1 MTGERVVRRLAAILA
16 ADVAGYSRLMGRDE
30 YGTLA
35 RLKAHR
41 TERLEPTLARHG
53 GRLVKLIGDGA
64 LVEFPSAVDALGAA
78 IEFQQAMADANRQ
91 QPPDTAIVFRVGLHL
106 GDLIVDG
113 EDLYGDGVNVAAR
126 LEAEAPPGGIVV
138 SRAIREAVE
147 GRLKAKLHAL
157 GELTLKNIE
166 RPIRAFQI
174 EWDAA
179 DWRISVPAIAVL
191 SKTTSSPTDAP
202 LTLPDKPSIAVL
214 PFQNMSG
221 DPEQEY
227 FADGISEEII
237 TELSRFHSLFVISR
251 NSSFSYKGKSPDL
264 RQVGR
269 ELGVRYVLEGSI
281 RKASNRIRV
290 TGQLV
295 DTLTGNHIWAE
306 RYDRVL
312 EDIFA
317 VQEEVTQAI
326 VAAIAPQIASTEQ
339 SKANRR
345 RPDNLS
351 AYEIALRAWA
361 HASEGQ
367 DKADRTLI
375 DQSIGEAKEALAID
389 PSSVLAL
396 HALALA
402 HGVALLLQMGADP
415 EHSLREAMWAAA
427 RAVELDGTDPLGY
440 AMRGMGVFL
449 GGQLDRYPDALADAR
464 RAHEMNP
471 NDTFVLLILGTLE
484 AGVGEHERAIE
495 HGQQMLRLNPRQS
508 YSHMTYNLL
517 AFASF
522 GAKQY
527 VEGIG
532 WASRALNDMPRL
544 LYAHLHLATCL
555 IGTGEIDK
563 ARAAFAAGQRL
574 GPEYFRSRLEGTSSL
589 ARPEDRTRQRTFLR
603 IAAGLEDPSAADALR

>member
-1 MTGERVVRRLAAILA
+1 MAREQRRLAAIFA
-16 ADVAGYSRLMGRDE
+16 ADVVGYSRLMGRDE
-30 YGTLA
+30 SSTVA
-35 RLKAHR
+35 RLREHR
-41 TERLEPTLARHG
+41 TQRLEPTLARHG
-53 GRLVKLIGDGA
+53 GRLVKLMGDGA
-64 LVEFPSAVDALGAA
+64 LAEFPSAVDALGAA
-78 IEFQQAMADANRQ
+78 IEFQQAMAEANRD
-91 QPPDTAIVFRVGLHL
+91 QPVDTAIVFRVGLHL

-126 LEAEAPPGGIVV
+126 LEAEAPAGGIVV
-138 SRAIREAVE
+138 SYSVRDAVA
-147 GRLKAKLHAL
+147 GRLKATFDDL
-157 GELTLKNIE
+157 GNLVLKNIE
-166 RPIRAFQI
+166 RPVQAFRVG
-174 EWDAA
+174 WDLA
-179 DWRISVPAIAVL
+179 DWQVSTAPAAPPAGSASTL
-191 SKTTSSPTDAP
+191 PTDVP

-214 PFQNMSG
+214 PFANMSG

-295 DTLTGNHIWAE
+295 DTLTGSHIWAE

-312 EDIFA
+312 EDIFS

-326 VAAIAPQIASTEQ
+326 VAAIAPQIESTEQ

-361 HASEGQ
+361 HAWEGQ

-389 PSSVLAL
+389 PNSVLAL
-396 HALALA
+396 DALAWA
-402 HGVALLLQMGADP
+402 HGVALFLEMGADP

-427 RAVELDGTDPLGY
+427 RAIELDGTDPL
-440 AMRGMGVFL
+440 
-449 GGQLDRYPDALADAR
+449 R
-464 RAHEMNP
+464 R
-471 NDTFVLLILGTLE
+471 
-484 AGVGEHERAIE
+484 
-495 HGQQMLRLNPRQS
+495 
-508 YSHMTYNLL
+508 
-517 AFASF
+517 
-522 GAKQY
+522 
-527 VEGIG
+527 
-532 WASRALNDMPRL
+532 
-544 LYAHLHLATCL
+544 
-555 IGTGEIDK
+555 
-563 ARAAFAAGQRL
+563 
-574 GPEYFRSRLEGTSSL
+574 
-589 ARPEDRTRQRTFLR
+589 RTFTRCLPLGSR
-603 IAAGLEDPSAADALR
+603 RVERVPEA

>member
-1 MTGERVVRRLAAILA
+1 MAREQRRLAAIFA
-16 ADVAGYSRLMGRDE
+16 ADVVGYSRLMGRDE
-30 YGTLA
+30 SSTVA
-35 RLKAHR
+35 RLREHR
-41 TERLEPTLARHG
+41 TQRLEPTLARHG
-53 GRLVKLIGDGA
+53 GRLVKLMGDGA
-64 LVEFPSAVDALGAA
+64 LAEFPSAVDALGAA
-78 IEFQQAMADANRQ
+78 IEFQQAMAEANRD
-91 QPPDTAIVFRVGLHL
+91 QPVDTAIVFRVGLHL

-157 GELTLKNIE
+157 GELVLKNIE
-166 RPIRAFQI
+166 RPIRAFRV

-179 DWRISVPAIAVL
+179 DWTISVPAIAVL
-191 SKTTSSPTDAP
+191 SKTTPSPTDAP

-237 TELSRFHSLFVISR
+237 TELSRFHSLFVIAR
-251 NSSFSYKGKSPDL
+251 NSSFSYKGKSPDV

-295 DTLTGNHIWAE
+295 DTLTGSHIWAE

-312 EDIFA
+312 EDIFS

-361 HASEGQ
+361 HAVEGQ

-389 PSSVLAL
+389 PNSVLAL
-396 HALALA
+396 DALAWA
-402 HGVALLLQMGADP
+402 HGVALFLEMGADP

-427 RAVELDGTDPLGY
+427 RAIELDGTDPLGY
-440 AMRGMGVFL
+440 ALRGIGVFL
-449 GGQLDRYPDALADAR
+449 RRQLDRYPDALADVR

-471 NDTFVLLILGTLE
+471 NDTFVLLSLGTLE

-532 WASRALNDMPRL
+532 WALRALNDMPRL
-544 LYAHLHLATCL
+544 LFAHLHLATCL

-574 GPEYFRSRLEGTSSL
+574 GPEFFRSRLEGTTSY

-603 IAAGLEDPSAADALR
+603 IAAGLEDPSAADAVR